1 MIVVGKSQ
9 SVKNPVD
16 NGNKNF
22 FIILGII
29 VAVLAL
35 AIGITVVYQQKASS
49 AWKVSSE
56 KAPDNLSVSSTAEG
70 NGQGQY
76 ITFSTKDDVDSI
88 ISVFTDA
95 QCPVCHQFEEENGK
109 DMDEIVKKGDAALRV
124 HMMSFL
130 DEKHNNHYSNLVS
143 QTLGILANEDSP
155 EVAWKYY
162 NSIWENKEDDSLTAD
177 GMADVVRKMGASQ
190 ETADKVSKI
199 DMEAEDNVNKSNIEA
214 LEQSVGSVGTPTV
227 FINGI
232 AQDNAVQPNF
242 FKEILEKGT
251 PEGAEVKDGVN
262 TKDLLKITADQGGE
276 ATQDQ

>member
-1 MIVVGKSQ
+1 MIVVKKSQ

-22 FIILGII
+22 FIILGVVI
-29 VAVLAL
+29 AVLAL
-35 AIGITVVYQQKASS
+35 AIGITVVYQSKTSS
-49 AWKVSSE
+49 AWKVSNE
-56 KAPDNLSVSSTAEG
+56 KAPDNLSVSATAEG

-76 ITFSTKDDVDSI
+76 ITFSTKEDVDSI
-88 ISVFTDA
+88 VSVFTDA
-95 QCPVCHQFEEENGK
+95 QCPVCHQFEKENGK
-109 DMDEIVKKGDAALRV
+109 DMNEVVKKGDAALRV

-130 DEKHNNHYSNLVS
+130 DEKHGNHYSNLVS

-162 NSIWENKEDDSLTAD
+162 NSIWENKEDDTIAAD
-177 GMADVVRKMGASQ
+177 GMADIVRKMGASQ
-190 ETADKVSKI
+190 ETADKVSHI

-242 FKEILEKGT
+242 FKEILDNGT
-251 PEGAEVKDGVN
+251 PEGSEVKDGVS
-262 TKDLLKITADQGGE
+262 TKNLLKITVDQGE
-276 ATQDQ
+276 ATPQEQ